1 MTAMVDM
8 RAIMIQSFKNEQAPA
23 GADALMARP
32 RAFDLAA
39 ATDRAVTLFWQ
50 RGYAATSV
58 RDLCAAMQLN
68 SGSFYAAFGD
78 KAGCFA
84 AALARYASGQGVPR
98 TPSLEAIARWFDVII
113 DPARTPRGCLVVA
126 SAVESPLLDRRG
138 QAAVQA
144 LLAAVDDFF
153 RRCLAMRGLG
163 AEVDAA
169 DAALLGAAVTAIHV
183 GARAGAPPAHLRVI
197 ADRALAAVGLQRTG
211 GAAAAKPARSR
222 RKARSTVRSG
232 SA

>member
-1 MTAMVDM
+1 
-8 RAIMIQSFKNEQAPA
+8 MIHSFKNEQARS
-23 GADALMARP
+23 GAERLVARP

-58 RDLCAAMQLN
+58 RDLCTAMGLN

-78 KAGCFA
+78 KAGCFT
-84 AALARYASGQGVPR
+84 AALARYATGQRVPR
-98 TPSLEAIARWFDVII
+98 EPSLDAIVRWFDVVT

-126 SAVESPLLDRRG
+126 SAVETPLLDRRG

-153 RRCLAMRGLG
+153 RRCLASRGLG
-163 AEVDAA
+163 PAIDAA

-183 GARAGAPPAHLRVI
+183 GARAGAPPAHLHAI

-211 GAAAAKPARSR
+211 GAAAAKAATSR
-222 RKARSTVRSG
+222 RKSRSTTRSG